1 MKRTAGRLFMVMIM
15 MVLFIPSFAYA
26 EGDNP
31 EDIPAEAELE
41 STTYTNPIISGI
53 SDFESL
59 SLEDEQAVVKMADGQ
74 EIKMDYNM
82 IDGIMSTMNSGII
95 GGNSNSN
102 LIYYGILASI
112 GLGLLS
118 QVLRIIFQIKK
129 GLSKSKT
136 QKESV

>member
-1 MKRTAGRLFMVMIM
+1 MKRIAGRLFVIAIMIM
-15 MVLFIPSFAYA
+15 LFVPSFAYA

-31 EDIPAEAELE
+31 EGIPAEAELE
-41 STTYTNPIISGI
+41 STTYTNPIVSGV

-59 SLEDEQAVVKMADGQ
+59 SLEENQAVIKMGDGQ
-74 EIKMDYNM
+74 EIIMDYGM
-82 IDGIMSTMNSGII
+82 LDGVMSSIGVSPTGNNSTG
-95 GGNSNSN
+95 N

-118 QVLRIIFQIKK
+118 QVIRIIFQIKK
-129 GLSKSKT
+129 GLSKPKI